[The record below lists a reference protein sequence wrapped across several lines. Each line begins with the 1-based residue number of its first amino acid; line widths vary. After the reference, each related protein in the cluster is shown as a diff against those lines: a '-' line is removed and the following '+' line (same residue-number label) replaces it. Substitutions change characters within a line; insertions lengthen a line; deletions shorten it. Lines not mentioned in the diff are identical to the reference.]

1 MNNPGE
7 DLDQKEKY
15 QQKLDDILSTGLTAE
30 NINTY
35 SDDALN
41 GLIGLIDEIKNDPAY
56 KWDFSLNTSTREQED
71 EMFRQI
77 LGINVSNAL
86 EGIIGI
92 GDDIRHLGD
101 IIEKHRQNTE
111 QMTYVPADKLGF
123 TAIVANGG
131 DFSKSPVVPKTKATL
146 LLLEK
151 DYGVN
156 LNNEEE
162 FQMFTGVNSKNMM
175 RRISYDMINL
185 PLLNRAIVSCDE
197 IGNRTFVFDTN
208 MLEEKG
214 ISLNDIKNMTK
225 QEIQDLLANNSELG
239 TSLTYSKNYLANLA
253 ELIKTP
259 TKEFGKRIEDNP
271 DQFSQ
276 KKQYLKEVAKAPDG
290 WVTASGFIRSHRGI
304 DYGTLKK
311 LIETNTTLESKEFR
325 AETGHIRTHYR
336 EKDLEDLAGPLIGM
350 ERVPDGWVTASGFI
364 RSHRGIDY
372 GTLKKL
378 IETNTTL
385 ESKEFRAETG
395 HIRTHYREKDLEDL
409 AGPSVNAE
417 KAPDGWV
424 TVADFIMSHEGISK
438 TAINYFINNNLES
451 REFRAGN
458 GHMCSYYKEKDLETL
473 ADPLVNTG
481 EAPDGWVTIKGFVK
495 KYGGVANTTLR
506 NLVKAANL
514 EPKNFRI
521 EGGQRH
527 LHYREEDLKRII
539 FENEKKKTSKHSGE

>member
-86 EGIIGI
+86 EGIMGI

-101 IIEKHRQNTE
+101 IIEKHRKNTE

-197 IGNRTFVFDTN
+197 IGNRTFIFDTN

-290 WVTASGFIRSHRGI
+290 WVTASGF
-304 DYGTLKK
+304 T
-311 LIETNTTLESKEFR
+311 
-325 AETGHIRTHYR
+325 
-336 EKDLEDLAGPLIGM
+336 
-350 ERVPDGWVTASGFI
+350 